1 MTELEKNV
9 NNNLETEDENLEN
22 AIIETVDEN
31 GNIIKFELLDIIEF
45 EDKEYGILN
54 PVIDDERAETDNI
67 EDEAAVM
74 RLVKT
79 SEDEYSFEIIE
90 DDQEFQRLVEF
101 IESLEEDE
109 ILTEEK
115 E

>member
-54 PVIDDERAETDNI
+54 PVIDEEREDTGNI